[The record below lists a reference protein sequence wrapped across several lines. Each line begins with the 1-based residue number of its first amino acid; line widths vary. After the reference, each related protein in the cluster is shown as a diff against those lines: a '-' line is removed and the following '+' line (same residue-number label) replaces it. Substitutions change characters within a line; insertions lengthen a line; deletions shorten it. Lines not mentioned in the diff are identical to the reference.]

1 MPKPKILVIVGPTAS
16 GKSALAVDLALRLNG
31 EIISADSRQ
40 VYRGLDIGSGK
51 VTDKE
56 MKGVPHHLLD
66 IVDPDKTYTGANF
79 VNDAN
84 IIILDILKRGKLP
97 IITGGTFFYI
107 ELLRGVSKS
116 APVAPNPLLRTELEN
131 FSNEDLYL
139 KLQTLDQDRANNI
152 DKHNRHRLIRSLEII
167 ETLGKVPLVQIVD
180 SPYDWLT
187 FGIDIEK
194 EFLHERIKTRLEE
207 RLKHGMA
214 EEVEGLLK
222 EGITP
227 ERLISFGLEYRYLT
241 EYLLNKITYEQMFI
255 EILNKSKQFAKRQL
269 TWLKRD
275 ESIIW
280 KKFPVDTEE
289 LETEAKGF
297 LNK

>member
-1 MPKPKILVIVGPTAS
+1 
-16 GKSALAVDLALRLNG
+16 
-31 EIISADSRQ
+31 
-40 VYRGLDIGSGK
+40 
-51 VTDKE
+51 
-56 MKGVPHHLLD
+56 
-66 IVDPDKTYTGANF
+66 
-79 VNDAN
+79 
-84 IIILDILKRGKLP
+84 
-97 IITGGTFFYI
+97 
-107 ELLRGVSKS
+107 
-116 APVAPNPLLRTELEN
+116 
-131 FSNEDLYL
+131 
-139 KLQTLDQDRANNI
+139 
-152 DKHNRHRLIRSLEII
+152 
-167 ETLGKVPLVQIVD
+167 
-180 SPYDWLT
+180 
-187 FGIDIEK
+187 
-194 EFLHERIKTRLEE
+194 
-207 RLKHGMA
+207 MA

>member
-1 MPKPKILVIVGPTAS
+1 MHKPKILVIVGPTAS

-51 VTDKE
+51 ITEEE

-66 IVDPDKTYTGANF
+66 IIDPNETYTGANF
-79 VNDAN
+79 VQDAN
-84 IIILDILKRGKLP
+84 IAILDILKHGKLP

-107 ELLRGVSKS
+107 ELLRGISKS
-116 APVAPNPLLRTELEN
+116 APVAPNFLLRAELEK
-131 FSNEDLYL
+131 FSNEDLFQ

-167 ETLGKVPLVQIVD
+167 EALGKVPVIQTND
-180 SPYDWLT
+180 SPYDWKII
-187 FGIDIEK
+187 GIDIEK
-194 EFLHERIKTRLEE
+194 ELLHERIKARLEE
-207 RLKHGMA
+207 RLKHGMI
-214 EEVEGLLK
+214 EEVEELLK
-222 EGITP
+222 SGITP
-227 ERLISFGLEYRYLT
+227 ERLISYGLEYRYLT
-241 EYLLNKITYEQMFI
+241 EYLIGKISYEQMFV

-275 ESIIW
+275 KTIIW
-280 KKFPVDTEE
+280 KKFPVNIEE
-289 LETEAKGF
+289 LETEAKDF
-297 LNK
+297 LSK